1 MMGAWIEIW
10 GQRLMSRELQDAD
23 YGIATMELQ
32 TLELLTGSQVGIA
45 NDGVAV

>member
-1 MMGAWIEIW
+1 
-10 GQRLMSRELQDAD
+10 MSREWQGAD

-32 TLELLTGSQVGIA
+32 MMELQMTGSQIGIA